1 MKINDLFESQEQL
14 DELSLGGVGR
24 GLAKGV
30 GAVAKGASA
39 LAGGVSG
46 AWDQAKQGYQIGKA
60 AVNGQPIP
68 QAPGAVPAA
77 APGAEV
83 AAAPAANAAAPAA
96 NAAAP
101 AAPDPK
107 AVAQTKMN
115 TKQVMALWATLP
127 APTKKAV
134 LTRLTA
140 DTAKSAQAK
149 PVANAAA
156 PGAEVAANPAA
167 TTPPPVAP
175 APDAEVAT
183 AVPGKK
189 VRVRTGG
196 KKAAAAPV
204 APEGDPM
211 IAALNARKAA
221 GIGENY
227 KFESKFLGMK
237 I

>member
-77 APGAEV
+77 N
-83 AAAPAANAAAPAA
+83 AAAPAANAAAPGAEV
-96 NAAAP
+96 AAAP